1 MAQERTIGQLIADAT
16 RDVSELV
23 RHEIA
28 LAKTELKRDVA
39 KVGTGAGLMGAA
51 GFMGAVAF
59 ILLCIAG
66 AYGLVEAGLAPWLA
80 FLIVAAALLLIA
92 AVLVLAGRSQ
102 LQNVTP
108 PERTIATSKD
118 TVAAIKG
125 KR

>member
-1 MAQERTIGQLIADAT
+1 MTQERTIGQLVSDAT
-16 RDVSELV
+16 RDLSELV

-28 LAKTELKRDVA
+28 LAKAELKQDVA
-39 KVGTGAGLMGAA
+39 KVGTGAGLLGAA
-51 GFMGAVAF
+51 GFLGVVAF

-66 AYGLVEAGLAPWLA
+66 AYGLIEAGLAAWLA
-80 FLIVAAALLLIA
+80 FLIVAAVLLLLA
-92 AVLVLAGRSQ
+92 GVVGLAGRSQ
-102 LQNVTP
+102 FQKVTP

>member
-1 MAQERTIGQLIADAT
+1 VTQERTIGQLVSDAT
-16 RDVSELV
+16 RDLSELV

-28 LAKTELKRDVA
+28 LAKAELKQDVA

-51 GFMGAVAF
+51 GFLGVVAF

-66 AYGLVEAGLAPWLA
+66 AYGLVEAGVDAWLA
-80 FLIVAAALLLIA
+80 FLIVAAVLLLLA
-92 AVLVLAGRSQ
+92 AVVGLAGRSQ
-102 LQNVTP
+102 FQKVSP
-108 PERTIATSKD
+108 PERTIATSKE